1 MNALEIV
8 RAVQEHGAQ
17 LIEEDGRLVVKGS
30 GERLP
35 DELRS
40 ELEQHKAAV
49 LVALGCPL
57 DRAVASILDDLR
69 PHLTPALQALPDERL
84 LALVNW
90 HIFAAWEKAMRQFE
104 KR

>member
-17 LIEEDGRLVVKGS
+17 LVEEDGRLVVKGT

-35 DELRS
+35 DDLRS
-40 ELEQHKAAV
+40 ELGQHKAAV
-49 LVALGCPL
+49 LIALGCPF

-69 PHLTPALQALPDERL
+69 PHLAPALRALPDERL

-90 HIFAAWEKAMRQFE
+90 HIFAAWEKALREFG